1 MCGGGGSQTTTQQT
15 TIPPEVLARYNSV
28 NARAEGL
35 ASTPFQRY
43 SNDPNAFVAPL
54 TQTQQA
60 GIAGTNQFAQAAQP
74 YYGAATEQLMG
85 AQQAGAAGLSGA
97 YMPLQQGMGAGQQ
110 LGAEAYGAY
119 AGLPATFAP
128 SMMQAQRS
136 LQQGVR
142 QGQQGLGA
150 AQQFALAGAQGISPQ
165 QFSGQAVGQYMSP
178 FLSNVVGQTMAAQ
191 AQQNAQQ
198 RRALTGEAIKA
209 GAFGGDRSGI
219 AQANLAYQQNLANQQ
234 TIANLLQ
241 GGYGQALGAFQQQQ
255 GVNLAAEQA
264 NRAALQQ
271 TGQTLAGLGQQ
282 AFGMGTGAAQQQAA
296 LGQTLAGL
304 QGQQAQGLAGLGQ
317 QQFGQGVAASQQ
329 LGQLAQQGYGMG
341 SATAQQLANLGTG
354 AQAAGLQGAQ
364 AQMAAGQMQQQTEQ
378 AGLQALYNQF
388 LQEKSYPFQVAQFLA
403 NIAMGTGSLSGSTTT
418 TTQPAPFF
426 SDERLKDNIQP
437 IGKTFDGQ
445 DIVKF
450 NYKGS
455 PNKQIGLL
463 AQDVEKKHPEAVGL
477 AGGFK
482 TVDYDAATEKAA
494 SEGRDK
500 KALGGSAAFDQDFIK
515 QILANQAGMYSGLY
529 GQAGTPRGAQGLPGQ
544 PASRVPAAT
553 LPVGKLTSHSA
564 PQRQS
569 SGMDDLKQAAALGD
583 TAANLFKKGKEF
595 YKENLAEKPKP
606 QQPGLAAGTKT
617 TESPAAAT
625 GAVEA
630 GKKVAEAGDKL
641 DLEATQD
648 AAKSLVASA
657 EDVIKDTDAVEDFAS
672 LFAAR
677 GGRIKLATGGTPGSD
692 DDSDPD
698 YGAPEG
704 MYKPEGAGIDIP
716 NETRKNELQKH
727 DKPAKTDSGFGDLM
741 DAVGTAAKI
750 ASVVI
755 PFFSDKRLKENVK
768 TIGKTKDGQDI
779 VRFNYKGSDQTHIGL
794 IAQDVEKKHPEAVG
808 VAGGFKTVNYDKAT
822 KSSERS
828 KKAVGGPAEDVKE
841 GLGALTGEVLP
852 PEREEEKKG
861 VAPVRLAARSD
872 TATDAAPAG
881 VAPAAQPSLFERSVK
896 RTYDFEV
903 DKSRKDGHINYRDT
917 NGTPSV
923 YGVNQMANPDVDV
936 KNLTWDEAK
945 KIYKTR
951 YWDAIGADNMDP
963 KLAHVAYDTAVLAG
977 PARAKKMVAQ
987 ADGDP
992 VKFMEIRQDFLNGL
1006 LAKDPKK
1013 YGKYAPAWADRNA
1026 TLMNDIT
1033 EGNVLAAAVPGTAGS
1048 GRGSVDVAAAPYS
1061 AIMGGL
1067 LPEGTS
1073 QKTRDVLTSENF
1085 WVPLLAGVGSMLAS
1099 PSVKL
1104 PGAIGAGLVGGTAAY
1119 TGLKKQQ
1126 ADVAATQA
1134 GTEKTYADLARESI
1148 FTDQGGR
1155 TWFRYLLPGGGYGVM
1170 SIAEWLG
1177 LPDNAKPKLD
1187 PRIEKIVLDVAA
1199 KEKARTGAGAAA
1211 GAPAGVA
1218 PAIGAP
1224 APGKVETKPLDDL
1237 PAEAPAG
1244 AGGQGTQP
1252 SATGAPAGAT
1262 QPSTTAAP
1270 SGAVI
1275 ALPSELQQKYQTVG
1289 KQLMAGGD
1297 QMAGQMP
1304 DVFTPQMNLAKGAN
1318 DQRPQL
1324 TELAVSLAASPR
1336 TGMLASGAAQKQ
1348 LQPVA
1353 FILNGY
1359 ASALG
1364 IPPVIDP
1371 KDVAK
1376 AEAVEKA
1383 AGMLKTAA
1391 AKASGQTA
1399 FASLDQF
1406 AATLPSKI
1414 TSPAGQAELL
1424 AQLYYINQ
1432 REIDKNEFYNQVRRA
1447 ASGDKGQYAQY
1458 AMRSGLEADQD
1469 FNKTYSQKFY
1479 ANEIKSLQRMFNEGP
1494 KGMKTADGRPISY
1507 MEFLNKEGSSLSTKE
1522 RQAIENIYGRG
1533 ILRYFGI

>member
-15 TIPPEVLARYNSV
+15 TIPPEVLARYNAV
-28 NARAEGL
+28 NARAEDVGG
-35 ASTPFQRY
+35 TPFQRY

-54 TQTQQA
+54 TQSQQA

-74 YYGAATEQLMG
+74 YYGAATQELMG

-128 SMMQAQRS
+128 SMMQAQGS
-136 LQQGVR
+136 LQQGIR

-150 AQQFALAGAQGISPQ
+150 AQQFALAGAQGVSPQ
-165 QFSGQAVGQYMSP
+165 QFSGQALNQYMSP
-178 FLSNVVGQTMAAQ
+178 FLGNVVGQTMAAQ

-198 RRALTGEAIKA
+198 RRALTGDAIKA
-209 GAFGGDRSGI
+209 GAFGGDRAGI

-264 NRAALQQ
+264 NRQALQQ

-282 AFGMGTGAAQQQAA
+282 AFGMGAGAAQQQAA

-317 QQFGQGVAASQQ
+317 QQFGQGLASSQQ

-341 SATAQQLANLGTG
+341 AATAQQLANLGTG

-445 DIVKF
+445 EIVKF

-494 SEGRDK
+494 TEGRDK
-500 KALGGSAAFDQDFIK
+500 KALGGSSAFDQDFIK
-515 QILANQAGMYSGLY
+515 QILANQAGMYSGMY

-595 YKENLAEKPKP
+595 YKENLAEKPKL
-606 QQPGLAAGTKT
+606 QQPGVAAGTKT

-625 GAVEA
+625 GAV
-630 GKKVAEAGDKL
+630 GQKVAEAGDKL
-641 DLEATQD
+641 DLEGTQD

-704 MYKPEGAGIDIP
+704 MYKPEGMGIDIP
-716 NETRKNELQKH
+716 NETKKNELQKH
-727 DKPAKTDSGFGDLM
+727 DKPPKPDSGFGDLM

-750 ASVVI
+750 ASVVV

-808 VAGGFKTVNYDKAT
+808 LAGGFKTVNYDKAT
-822 KSSERS
+822 KASERS

-841 GLGALTGEVLP
+841 GLGALTGEVLL

-881 VAPAAQPSLFERSVK
+881 VAPAAQPSAFDRSVQ
-896 RTYDFEV
+896 RTFQFEG
-903 DKSRKDGHINYRDT
+903 KLNPRDT
-917 NGTPSV
+917 NGTPSM
-923 YGVNQMANPDVDV
+923 YGINQKANPDIDV
-936 KNLTWDEAK
+936 MKLTPEKAREL
-945 KIYKTR
+945 YKTR

-977 PARAKKMVAQ
+977 PARAKQMVAQ
-987 ADGDP
+987 ADGNP
-992 VKFMEIRQDFLNGL
+992 VKLMEIRQGFLNGL
-1006 LAKDPKK
+1006 VAKDPEK
-1013 YGKYAPAWADRNA
+1013 YGKYAKAWANRNA

-1073 QKTRDVLTSENF
+1073 QKTRDIMTSENF

-1104 PGAIGAGLVGGTAAY
+1104 PGAMGAGLVGGTAAY

-1199 KEKARTGAGAAA
+1199 KEKARTGEGAAA
-1211 GAPAGVA
+1211 GAPAPALPA
-1218 PAIGAP
+1218 PG
-1224 APGKVETKPLDDL
+1224 PGKVETKPLEEP
-1237 PAEAPAG
+1237 PAEAPVG
-1244 AGGQGTQP
+1244 AGGQGAQP
-1252 SATGAPAGAT
+1252 SATGAPAGST

-1275 ALPSELQQKYQTVG
+1275 ALPSDLQQKYQTVG

-1458 AMRSGLEADQD
+1458 AMRAGLEADQD

-1507 MEFLNKEGSSLSTKE
+1507 MEFLNKEGSSLSAKE

>member
-15 TIPPEVLARYNSV
+15 TIPPEVLARYNAV
-28 NARAEGL
+28 NARAEDVGG
-35 ASTPFQRY
+35 TPFQRY

-54 TQTQQA
+54 TQSQQA

-74 YYGAATEQLMG
+74 YYGAATQELMG

-110 LGAEAYGAY
+110 LGAEAYSAY
-119 AGLPATFAP
+119 AGLPSTFAP
-128 SMMQAQRS
+128 SMMQAQGS
-136 LQQGVR
+136 LQQGIR

-150 AQQFALAGAQGISPQ
+150 AQQFALAGAQGVSPQ
-165 QFSGQAVGQYMSP
+165 QFSGQALNQYMSP
-178 FLSNVVGQTMAAQ
+178 FLGNVVGQTMAAQ

-264 NRAALQQ
+264 NRQALQQ

-282 AFGMGTGAAQQQAA
+282 AFGMGAGAAQQQAA

-317 QQFGQGVAASQQ
+317 QQFGQGLASSQQ

-341 SATAQQLANLGTG
+341 AATSQQLANLGTG

-494 SEGRDK
+494 TEGRDK
-500 KALGGSAAFDQDFIK
+500 KALGGSSSFDQDFIK
-515 QILANQAGMYSGLY
+515 QILANQAGMYSGMY
-529 GQAGTPRGAQGLPGQ
+529 GQPGTPRGAQGTPGQ
-544 PASRVPAAT
+544 NAVRVPAAT

-569 SGMDDLKQAAALGD
+569 SGMDDVKQAAALGD
-583 TAANLFKKGKEF
+583 TAANLFKKGKEL
-595 YKENLAEKPKP
+595 YKENFAEKPKP
-606 QQPGLAAGTKT
+606 QQPGVAAGTKT
-617 TESPAAAT
+617 TETPAAAT
-625 GAVEA
+625 GAV
-630 GKKVAEAGDKL
+630 GQKVTEAGDKL
-641 DLEATQD
+641 DLDTVDD
-648 AAKSLVASA
+648 AAKSVVASA
-657 EDVIKDTDAVEDFAS
+657 EDVIKDSDAVEDFAS

-677 GGRIKLATGGTPGSD
+677 GGRIKFAPGGAAGPSADSD

-704 MYKPEGAGIDIP
+704 MYKPEGMGIDIP
-716 NETRKNELQKH
+716 NETKKNELQKH

-822 KSSERS
+822 KASERS
-828 KKAVGGPAEDVKE
+828 KKAVGGPAEEVKE
-841 GLGALTGEVLP
+841 GLGVLTGEVLP

-861 VAPVRLAARSD
+861 VAPVRLAARSE

-881 VAPAAQPSLFERSVK
+881 VAPAAQPSAFDRSVQ
-896 RTYDFEV
+896 RTFQFEG
-903 DKSRKDGHINYRDT
+903 KLNPRDT
-917 NGTPSV
+917 NGTPSM
-923 YGVNQMANPDVDV
+923 YGINQKANPDIDV
-936 KNLTWDEAK
+936 MKLTPEKARDL
-945 KIYKTR
+945 YKTR
-951 YWDAIGADNMDP
+951 YWDAIGADSMDP
-963 KLAHVAYDTAVLAG
+963 KLAHVAYDTAVIAG
-977 PARAKKMVAQ
+977 PARAKQMVAQ
-987 ADGDP
+987 AEGNP
-992 VKFMEIRQDFLNGL
+992 VKLMEIRQNFLDGL
-1006 LAKDPKK
+1006 VAKDPEK
-1013 YGKYAPAWADRNA
+1013 YGKYAKAWANRNA

-1048 GRGSVDVAAAPYS
+1048 GRGSVDVAASPFA
-1061 AIMGGL
+1061 AITGGL

-1073 QKTRDVLTSENF
+1073 QKTRDIVTSENF

-1177 LPDNAKPKLD
+1177 LPENAKPKLD

-1199 KEKARTGAGAAA
+1199 KEKARTGEGAA
-1211 GAPAGVA
+1211 GAPAPALPA
-1218 PAIGAP
+1218 PG
-1224 APGKVETKPLDDL
+1224 PGKVETKPLEEL
-1237 PAEAPAG
+1237 PAEAPVG
-1244 AGGQGTQP
+1244 AGGQGAQP
-1252 SATGAPAGAT
+1252 SATGAPAVAT

-1275 ALPSELQQKYQTVG
+1275 ALPSDLQQKYQTVG

-1447 ASGDKGQYAQY
+1447 ASGDKGQFAQY
-1458 AMRSGLEADQD
+1458 AMRAGLEADQD

-1507 MEFLNKEGSSLSTKE
+1507 MEFLNKEGSSLSAKE

-1533 ILRYFGI
+1533 ILRYFGIQ